1 MSSSDRKGASRRA
14 VLGVALAAA
23 LAGGCTVRP
32 VYMQTATGG
41 APMADLS
48 AISVAQVGDRVAQEV
63 RNNLIF
69 AFTGGKPAAPPRYD
83 LTLNVNTSETRLG
96 FEKDETAPAYQVTVA
111 VKFELKDIATG
122 RSILRSSSNGVASYD
137 RSNQNFANV
146 RARIDAEDRAAQAV
160 ADQLQLRLAIAL
172 AKEAKVMVAP
182 PAAAPSV
189 DAPAILGSGT

>member
-1 MSSSDRKGASRRA
+1 MSSSDRIGASRRA
-14 VLGVALAAA
+14 LFGLALAA
-23 LAGGCTVRP
+23 LAGACTVRP

-41 APMADLS
+41 APVADLS
-48 AISVAQVGDRVAQEV
+48 AISVQQVGDRVAQEV

-69 AFTGGKPAAPPRYD
+69 AFTGGRPPAPPRYD
-83 LTLNVNTSETRLG
+83 LQLDVNTSEVRLG

-111 VKFELKDIATG
+111 VKFELKDIASG
-122 RSILRSSSNGVASYD
+122 RSILRSASNGVASYD

-172 AKEAKVMVAP
+172 AKEANVTVATP
-182 PAAAPSV
+182 PAAPHV